1 MSFSLHR
8 TDNALVLRLAKGV
21 ATTSPYVIDWTSEYT
36 SLRIEAAEDARG
48 CVAIICEAKALAGIA
63 IHAEAQRGAELSVLT
78 LLAVGADD
86 CSVRQTGTVG
96 SEGRLS
102 WHNITLSHGVTQDLR
117 STVMGEGGR
126 SDIDWIFF
134 ATGHGVQTLSV
145 RNVFEGRRG
154 EGDIVMKGVAR
165 HNAHV
170 SASGMIDIGLRAG
183 GTNTY
188 LTQNVLML
196 DSSARVDAIPALE
209 IKTNDVKASHSATI
223 SRVSEEDLFYFA
235 SRGIRADDARQM
247 YVEGFL
253 SELTVKIGD
262 GELRQRVK
270 ESIGRKLREEK

>member
-1 MSFSLHR
+1 MSFSVHR
-8 TDNALVLRLAKGV
+8 IDRALTLRLEKGE
-21 ATTSPYVIDWTSEYT
+21 AENPPYVLDWQPDDVSIH
-36 SLRIEAAEDARG
+36 IEAAEGACG
-48 CVAIICEAKALAGIA
+48 CVAIVCADLLPSGIT
-63 IHAEAQRGAELSVLT
+63 IHAEVEHSAQLTIVT
-78 LLAVGADD
+78 LLTTGATD
-86 CSVRQTGTVG
+86 CSVQQTGSV
-96 SEGRLS
+96 SREGRLS

-117 STVMGEGGR
+117 STVMGDGGR

-145 RNVFEGRRG
+145 RNVFEGRQGTG
-154 EGDIVMKGVAR
+154 EIVMKGVAQ
-165 HNAHV
+165 HKAHV
-170 SASGMIDIGLRAG
+170 SASGMIDIGLGAG